1 MAGKLIKKVLLH
13 ANKLCVLSWIAGVVW
28 FTLLSHYNFS
38 ASCYFSENALLPG
51 LVDPQFLVSERE
63 ISEVNKKFSRSGSS
77 VQALTRNLQKAG
89 LEVYSQD
96 FSFYSD
102 YLQSRYPT
110 VQNGTNVYAIARAA
124 RGATTESIILNIP
137 TTWGSLNHATG
148 IAVLLA
154 RQIRG
159 QMHWAKDI
167 VFLFSDSGLNGIQAW
182 LNEYH
187 GISSSNIKAAQL
199 PSRAGA
205 IQSAVVLN
213 INDPNLSYLNLR
225 IEGFNGQLPNL
236 DLVNLVRKI
245 SQDNQMPIAINHKFS
260 PYDPLSMESFK
271 QFLSSTLLIMKQQV
285 TGTSSG
291 NHGEFL
297 RHNVEALTIEGVY
310 NPQHGNAGL
319 VRVGKL
325 VEGICRSLNN
335 LLERFHQSFFF
346 YFLPSLERYVSIGM
360 YMPALGLVLL
370 APVLKISFENL
381 YAHLRYRMHSVCYI
395 NSFILFYAFLFLF
408 SYLHTYALTL
418 LLESMLN
425 EDDDE
430 KEEISSTPVDEHASD
445 EKLEQLLQET
455 GSTFADEQVQ
465 HSSSV
470 WQPII
475 LVIVICHI
483 FGVGLHYSPK
493 FSVIWS
499 EMFQCSQVQGFL
511 LLLVSVN
518 IVGMF
523 LPYYISLPDACKV
536 HFRIVTL
543 IQTAVTFGTLSII
556 NFPLGASIGLYVVAT
571 TLFVHSNKGRLR
583 YLIRFM
589 VLLCCPIVLAILVT
603 CYLKPDGGYGEIFE
617 TFSSVITQMYEL
629 HMINRGWVYGFVTV
643 IYFPLWL
650 QFWFLSS

>member
-1 MAGKLIKKVLLH
+1 MTGKLIKKVLLH

-77 VQALTRNLQKAG
+77 VQALTKNLQKAG

-96 FSFYSD
+96 FSYYSD
-102 YLQSRYPT
+102 YLQSKYPT
-110 VQNGTNVYAIARAA
+110 EQNGTNVYAIARAA

-271 QFLSSTLLIMKQQV
+271 QFLLSTLLIMKQQI

-319 VRVGKL
+319 VRVGKM

-370 APVLKISFENL
+370 APVLK
-381 YAHLRYRMHSVCYI
+381 
-395 NSFILFYAFLFLF
+395 
-408 SYLHTYALTL
+408 ALTL
-418 LLESMLN
+418 LLESMMN
-425 EDDDE
+425 EEDDE
-430 KEEISSTPVDEHASD
+430 KEGKSSTLVDEDASD

-465 HSSSV
+465 HNSSV

-483 FGVGLHYSPK
+483 LGVCLHYAPK
-493 FSVIWS
+493 FSVIWA

-556 NFPLGASIGLYVVAT
+556 NFPLGGSIGLYVVST

-589 VLLCCPIVLAILVT
+589 VLLCCPIVLAILAT
-603 CYLKPDGGYGEIFE
+603 CYLKLDEGYSEIFE
-617 TFSSVITQMYEL
+617 TFSSVITQLYEL
-629 HMINRGWVYGFVTV
+629 HMINRSWVYGFVTV

-650 QFWFLSS
+650 QFWFMAS